1 VHPVESLGER
11 YTDSP
16 MGRDQHAWNDGYVS
30 SQIPANIETLESNFL
45 QLVWYLQRQKW
56 IRSDRPT
63 VRTVAL
69 YHSLSGECLPAPS
82 VEELA
87 KKKDVKMAQVA
98 IAWSLKRVTAPIVGT
113 TKIQNLKEMIGELNV
128 AREVHLG
135 VLIRIAEALD
145 IELTEE
151 EVKYLEEPYLPNAV
165 LGHT

>member
-1 VHPVESLGER
+1 MSAYPPH
-11 YTDSP
+11 
-16 MGRDQHAWNDGYVS
+16 
-30 SQIPANIETLESNFL
+30 
-45 QLVWYLQRQKW
+45 
-56 IRSDRPT
+56 
-63 VRTVAL
+63 
-69 YHSLSGECLPAPS
+69 S

-87 KKKDVKMAQVA
+87 KKKGVKMAQLA

-113 TKIQNLKEMIGELNV
+113 TKVQNLKEMIGELNL
-128 AREVHLG
+128 AREVHRG